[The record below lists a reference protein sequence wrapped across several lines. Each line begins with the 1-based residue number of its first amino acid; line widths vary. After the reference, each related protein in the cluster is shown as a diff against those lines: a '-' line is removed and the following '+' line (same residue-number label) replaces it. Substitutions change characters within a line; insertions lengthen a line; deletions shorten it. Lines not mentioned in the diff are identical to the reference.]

1 MKQVLVSQT
10 GGPEQLVVTEGPTPR
25 PSKGDVL
32 VQVEAAGVNYVD
44 IMHRAGVYELPK
56 PFVPGLEGVG
66 VVAALGDGV
75 GGLKV
80 GDRIGWVDALGSY
93 AGFANVPAARA
104 IALPASFSI
113 EQGLLLQ
120 AITVQYL
127 VHEYRDITSKDTALV
142 HAAAGGVG
150 QLLIQ
155 WLKHKGA
162 RVIATASSEE
172 KLRIARELGADEM
185 INYSTTNFAE
195 RVLELTQ
202 GRGVDIAYDS
212 IGKATLLDS
221 VASLARSGTVV
232 SFGASSGPAPAIE
245 PHTLM
250 AKSARVA
257 GGALFAYI
265 ADADELQRRAKA
277 AVAALEAGWLRVAPA
292 RQYPLGDAAQAHIDL
307 AGRATHGKLV
317 LIP

>member
-1 MKQVLVSQT
+1 MKQILISHT
-10 GGPEQLVVTEGPTPR
+10 GGPEQLVAAEAPTPQ
-25 PSKGDVL
+25 PSQGEVL

-44 IMHRAGVYELPK
+44 IMHRAGIYEVPT

-66 VVAALGDGV
+66 VVAALGAGV
-75 GGLKV
+75 TGLKV

-93 AGFANVPAARA
+93 ARFATVPAARA

-120 AITVQYL
+120 ALTVQYL
-127 VHEYRDITSKDTALV
+127 VHEYRDIKPGDTALV

-172 KLRIARELGADEM
+172 KLQIARELGADDV

-202 GRGVDIAYDS
+202 GRGVDIVYDS

-221 VASLARSGTVV
+221 VTSLARGGTVV

-250 AKSARVA
+250 AKGARVA

-265 ADADELQRRAKA
+265 ADADELQRRAK
-277 AVAALEAGWLRVAPA
+277 VVVDALSEGWLRVAPA
-292 RQYPLGDAAQAHIDL
+292 RNYALADAARAHADL
-307 AGRATHGKLV
+307 AGRGTHGKLV